1 MFSKRE
7 NTYIKIRPIGSGSYG
22 QVYLVETNEGNK
34 YAMKSVDSFHLRKP
48 DDLRRHIHEINIL
61 SFNNSQYLL
70 KLKDIYYSN
79 DNLNLITPHYSGG
92 NLDNYIFKYKTLNR
106 KIPHNIIWS
115 IFIQICMGLKQ
126 LHFNGIIH
134 RDIKP
139 ANILLDNR
147 EYPKNAVICDF
158 GASIILDKATEL
170 CKTCIG
176 TPYFMSPEAG
186 DHVVYTKKTDVWS
199 LGCLLYELI
208 MLEKPFVAPNIYL
221 LNMKIRRG
229 IYKELP
235 KYEGNDYDIW
245 NELIKK
251 MLITKESNRI
261 SVRSILDNEHVKNKI
276 KLLGLTYEKS
286 GFFEIPFEFQNKLLA
301 DYTKLDIYSNA
312 ISAYLKKNEDKS
324 LEIIKK
330 EIDNKTEISKKEQ
343 EKFLHLQKKEELNNI
358 QFPKIE
364 EEKLAHIHKKQEL
377 NNIQFPKKELV
388 NDIEVITPNDKPSRY
403 VSRIKSI
410 MNINVQ
416 VEYN

>member
-22 QVYLVETNEGNK
+22 RVCLVETVEGNK
-34 YAMKSVDSFHLRKP
+34 YAMKSVDSYHLRKP

-70 KLKDIYYSN
+70 KLHDIYFSN
-79 DNLNLITPHYSGG
+79 DNLNFITQHYAGG
-92 NLDNYIFKYKTLNR
+92 NLDNYIYRYKTLNR
-106 KIPHNIIWS
+106 KIPNNTIWS

-139 ANILLDNR
+139 ANILIDNK
-147 EYPKNAVICDF
+147 EFPKNVVICDF
-158 GASIILDKATEL
+158 GASIILDKSTEF

-186 DHVVYTKKTDVWS
+186 DQLVYTKKTDVWS

-208 MLEKPFVAPNIYL
+208 MGEKPFVAPNIYL

-229 IYKELP
+229 SYRELP

-251 MLITKESNRI
+251 MLISKPSERI
-261 SVRSILDNEHVKNKI
+261 SVRSILDNEYVKNKI

-286 GFFEIPFEFQNKLLA
+286 GFFEIPFEFQNKFLT
-301 DYTKLDIYSNA
+301 DYTKLDNYSNS
-312 ISAYLKKNEDKS
+312 ISACLKKNEDKRS
-324 LEIIKK
+324 EITKK
-330 EIDNKTEISKKEQ
+330 ELDNKIEIG
-343 EKFLHLQKKEELNNI
+343 KKEEDNI
-358 QFPKIE
+358 
-364 EEKLAHIHKKQEL
+364 
-377 NNIQFPKKELV
+377 PKKEVV
-388 NDIEVITPNDKPSRY
+388 NDIEFITNEKPSRY
-403 VSRIKSI
+403 VSRIKSMI
-410 MNINVQ
+410 NVNVQ

>member
-34 YAMKSVDSFHLRKP
+34 YAMKSVDSYHLRKP
-48 DDLRRHIHEINIL
+48 NDLRRHIHEINIL

-70 KLKDIYYSN
+70 KLNDIFYSN
-79 DNLNLITPHYSGG
+79 DYLNLITPHYPGG

-106 KIPHNIIWS
+106 KIPNNTIWS

-126 LHFNGIIH
+126 LHFNGVIH

-147 EYPKNAVICDF
+147 ENPKNVVICDF

-186 DHVVYTKKTDVWS
+186 DNVVYTKKTDVWS

-229 IYKELP
+229 SYKELP

-261 SVRSILDNEHVKNKI
+261 SVRSILDNEYVINKI
-276 KLLGLTYEKS
+276 KLLGLSYEKS
-286 GFFEIPFEFQNKLLA
+286 TFFEIPLEFQNKLLT
-301 DYTKLDIYSNA
+301 DYTKLDNYSNL
-312 ISAYLKKNEDKS
+312 ISACLKKNEDKRS
-324 LEIIKK
+324 EITKKEFDNKIELNKKEINGVSHIKK
-330 EIDNKTEISKKEQ
+330 EFNHIIEIAEKKV
-343 EKFLHLQKKEELNNI
+343 
-358 QFPKIE
+358 
-364 EEKLAHIHKKQEL
+364 
-377 NNIQFPKKELV
+377 V
-388 NDIEVITPNDKPSRY
+388 NDIELIEKPSRY
-403 VSRIKSI
+403 VSRIKS
-410 MNINVQ
+410 MMHNINVQ